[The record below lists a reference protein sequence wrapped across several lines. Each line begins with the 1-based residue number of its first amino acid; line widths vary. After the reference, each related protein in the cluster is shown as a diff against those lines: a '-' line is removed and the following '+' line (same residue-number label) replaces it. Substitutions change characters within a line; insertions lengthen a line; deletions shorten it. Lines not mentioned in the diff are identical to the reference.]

1 MLSANVAGQKSKRKR
16 RRNPQTM
23 PRAVPSQR
31 REQRSARRSV
41 AATPTTPARPQRRPL
56 NPVGTYGERP
66 ESPFGGLPI
75 SEIAIFAGAVGLIVG
90 LIQHGGP
97 ALIAGIAACTLGV
110 LEITCREH
118 FSGYRSHTILL
129 AAMPAVAAEIAFVL
143 IFGEP
148 SPRLLLLVVIVPIYA
163 VLFWLLRIAFM
174 RARQARLAR
183 PPAP

>member
-1 MLSANVAGQKSKRKR
+1 MLTATVATQKSKRKK
-16 RRNPQTM
+16 RRNPESV

-31 REQRSARRSV
+31 REQRSGRQPAP
-41 AATPTTPARPQRRPL
+41 ATPATPQRRAR

-66 ESPFGGLPI
+66 EGPFGGLPI

-90 LIQHGGP
+90 LVQHGGP
-97 ALIAGIAACTLGV
+97 ALIAGITVCTLGV
-110 LEITCREH
+110 LEITGREH

-129 AAMPAVAAEIAFVL
+129 AALPAVAAEVAFVA

-148 SPRLLLLVVIVPIYA
+148 SPRLLLVAVIVPVYA
-163 VLFWLLRIAFM
+163 VLFWPLRKAFTT
-174 RARQARLAR
+174 ARQKRLAR

>member
-1 MLSANVAGQKSKRKR
+1 MLTGTLATQKSKRKKR
-16 RRNPQTM
+16 RHPETA

-31 REQRSARRSV
+31 RDQRSARP
-41 AATPTTPARPQRRPL
+41 AAPVTPATSQRRPR

-66 ESPFGGLPI
+66 EGPFGGLPI

-90 LIQHGGP
+90 IIQHGGP
-97 ALIAGIAACTLGV
+97 ALIAGIAVCTLGV
-110 LEITCREH
+110 LEITGREH

-129 AAMPAVAAEIAFVL
+129 AAMPAVAAEVAFVA

-148 SPRLLLLVVIVPIYA
+148 SPRLLLLAVIVPIYA
-163 VLFWLLRIAFM
+163 VLFWLLRTAFM

>member
-1 MLSANVAGQKSKRKR
+1 MLTATVATQKSKRKK
-16 RRNPQTM
+16 RRNPETA

-31 REQRSARRSV
+31 REQR
-41 AATPTTPARPQRRPL
+41 ARPPASATSATSNRRPR

-66 ESPFGGLPI
+66 EGPFGGLPI

-97 ALIAGIAACTLGV
+97 ALIAGIAVCTLGV
-110 LEITCREH
+110 LEITGREH
-118 FSGYRSHTILL
+118 FSGFRSHTILL
-129 AAMPAVAAEIAFVL
+129 AALPAVAAEVAFVA

-148 SPRLLLLVVIVPIYA
+148 SPRLLLVAVIVPVYA
-163 VLFWLLRIAFM
+163 GLFWPLRNAFT
-174 RARQARLAR
+174 RARQKRLAR

>member
-1 MLSANVAGQKSKRKR
+1 MLTATVATQKSKRKK
-16 RRNPQTM
+16 RRNPETA

-31 REQRSARRSV
+31 REQRARPPAPATSA
-41 AATPTTPARPQRRPL
+41 APQRRPR

-66 ESPFGGLPI
+66 EGPFGGLPI

-97 ALIAGIAACTLGV
+97 ALIAGIAVCTLGV
-110 LEITCREH
+110 LEITGREH
-118 FSGYRSHTILL
+118 FSGFRSHTILL
-129 AAMPAVAAEIAFVL
+129 AALPAVAAEVAFVA

-148 SPRLLLLVVIVPIYA
+148 SPRLLLVAVIVPVYA
-163 VLFWLLRIAFM
+163 VLFWPLRNAFT
-174 RARQARLAR
+174 RARQKRLAR

>member
-1 MLSANVAGQKSKRKR
+1 MLSATVASQKSKRKR
-16 RRNPQTM
+16 RRTPGTA

-31 REQRSARRSV
+31 REQRSARPSLG
-41 AATPTTPARPQRRPL
+41 ATTVTPQRRPR

-75 SEIAIFAGAVGLIVG
+75 SEIAIFAGAAGLIVG
-90 LIQHGGP
+90 LFQHGGP
-97 ALIAGIAACTLGV
+97 ALIAGIVVCTLGV
-110 LEITCREH
+110 VEITGREH
-118 FSGYRSHTILL
+118 FSGYRSHAILL
-129 AAMPAVAAEIAFVL
+129 AAMPAVAAEVAFVA

-148 SPRLLLLVVIVPIYA
+148 NPRLLLLAVIVPIYA
-163 VLFWLLRIAFM
+163 VLFWLLRMAFT

>member
-1 MLSANVAGQKSKRKR
+1 MLTATVAMPKSKRRSRK
-16 RRNPQTM
+16 RRNPGSP
-23 PRAVPSQR
+23 PRAVPSPR
-31 REQRSARRSV
+31 REQRSAPQPV
-41 AATPTTPARPQRRPL
+41 AAAVAPDRRAR

-75 SEIAIFAGAVGLIVG
+75 SEIAIFAGVVGLIVG

-97 ALIAGIAACTLGV
+97 ALIAGIVVCTLGV
-110 LEITCREH
+110 LEITGREH

-129 AAMPAVAAEIAFVL
+129 AAMPAVAAEVAFVE

-148 SPRLLLLVVIVPIYA
+148 SSRLLLLAVIVPVYA
-163 VLFWLLRIAFM
+163 VLFWLLRAAFM
-174 RARQARLAR
+174 KARQARLAR

>member
-1 MLSANVAGQKSKRKR
+1 MLTATVATQKSKRKK
-16 RRNPQTM
+16 RRNPETA

-31 REQRSARRSV
+31 REQRSTRQ
-41 AATPTTPARPQRRPL
+41 AAPAEPAPSPQRRPR

-66 ESPFGGLPI
+66 EGPFGGLPI

-90 LIQHGGP
+90 IIQHGGP
-97 ALIAGIAACTLGV
+97 ALIAGIVVCTLGV
-110 LEITCREH
+110 LEITGREH

-129 AAMPAVAAEIAFVL
+129 AAAPAVAAEVAFVA

-148 SPRLLLLVVIVPIYA
+148 SPRLLLLAVIVPIYA

>member
-1 MLSANVAGQKSKRKR
+1 MLTATMAPQKSKRKKR
-16 RRNPQTM
+16 RRGETV

-31 REQRSARRSV
+31 RERRPPREPGPSGPSA
-41 AATPTTPARPQRRPL
+41 AQRRPR

-66 ESPFGGLPI
+66 ESPFGGLPV

-90 LIQHGGP
+90 LLRHGGP
-97 ALIAGIAACTLGV
+97 ALIAGIVVCTLGV
-110 LEITCREH
+110 LEITGREH

-129 AAMPAVAAEIAFVL
+129 AAMPAVAAEVAFVAL
-143 IFGEP
+143 FGEP
-148 SPRLLLLVVIVPIYA
+148 SPRLLLLAVIVPIYA
-163 VLFWLLRIAFM
+163 GLFWVLRMAFT

>member
-1 MLSANVAGQKSKRKR
+1 MLTATVATQKSKRKK
-16 RRNPQTM
+16 RRNPETA

-31 REQRSARRSV
+31 REQRSGRLPAP
-41 AATPTTPARPQRRPL
+41 ATPATAQRRAR
-56 NPVGTYGERP
+56 NPVGTDGERP
-66 ESPFGGLPI
+66 EGPFGGLPI

-97 ALIAGIAACTLGV
+97 ALIAGIVVCALGV
-110 LEITCREH
+110 FEITGREH

-129 AAMPAVAAEIAFVL
+129 AALPAVAAEVAFVA

-148 SPRLLLLVVIVPIYA
+148 SPRLLLVAVIVPVYA
-163 VLFWLLRIAFM
+163 VLFWPLRNAFT
-174 RARQARLAR
+174 RARQKRLAR